1 MRVVSVDPA
10 PGSNNVST
18 VFDGEQ
24 FLKIPTHR
32 MRGFLDDLG
41 PETLLCWDAPL
52 TGPIDSTSAGRSK
65 GDFTQRVIEAFFMRP
80 KTGLKDAT
88 PTGISVGGYAGL
100 QHWTITR
107 SVLGLPRVGPYCVD
121 YHALPFHLLPDPTHR
136 RSRRP
141 QVVEMHPAVA
151 AWLWCMESPLAP
163 DGWEYKDNRKIRDRM
178 WEIVRGRFD
187 PPLLR
192 IYPTNDDEFD
202 AAVGFLLGSIFLR
215 DRYKAIEEREVDIV
229 GCRRTGAWLLPVVE
243 SLKSAWN
250 SFWPE
255 ELASREVGKH

>member
-24 FLKIPTHR
+24 FLEIPTHR

-121 YHALPFHLLPDPTHR
+121 YDALPFHLLPDPTHR

-151 AWLWCMESPLAP
+151 AWLWCKESPLAP
-163 DGWEYKDNRKIRDRM
+163 DGWKYKDDGKVRGGM
-178 WEIVRGRFD
+178 WDIVRGRVD
-187 PPLLR
+187 PPFVKA
-192 IYPTNDDEFD
+192 YPTNHDEFD
-202 AAVGFLLGSIFLR
+202 AATGYLLGMIYLQ
-215 DRYKAIEEREVDIV
+215 DRYKPLGERKVDIV
-229 GCRRTGAWLLPVVE
+229 GSRETGAWLLPMVKGLNDE
-243 SLKSAWN
+243 WER
-250 SFWPE
+250 FWRAALE
-255 ELASREVGKH
+255 RRKLG